1 MTPVSVLKR
10 IPLFSTLSEGDG
22 ALLAQLLR
30 RQTFRKGEVLF
41 HRGDEGSTLY
51 MIVSGKVKISVSRRA
66 EQMTLTILGQGDF
79 LGEMA
84 LLDGQPRSADAI
96 AMEDTYVYGLQ
107 RNDFLSFLMSNE
119 NAVRA
124 VLSALSLR
132 LRKTDDL
139 LTEMCFLNVPDR
151 LAKKLLELAQTVVPD
166 SRDGDVVLSLSQI
179 ELARL
184 VGVSRESVNKSLKLL
199 RQRGILSTSRN
210 TIRIHNVQLLKTRI
224 QS

>member
-107 RNDFLSFLMSNE
+107 RNDFLSFLMSHE